1 MDRTNADD
9 AEFDRVFFPADHAL
23 HIDDEAGRNQY
34 GINRQLRAP
43 SRDRRGPWNVMARLL
58 EMDDPIPTR

>member
-23 HIDDEAGRNQY
+23 HVDDE
-34 GINRQLRAP
+34 RAAISTGSMVACGDAP
-43 SRDRRGPWNVMARLL
+43 WPPRPWNVMARLSEL
-58 EMDDPIPTR
+58 DDPTPTR